1 MASEIDKYRV
11 YQEQAVLTASPGKL
25 ILFLYDRAISL
36 LNQAQ
41 KALNNNEGEKA
52 HNSLVGAQSILW
64 ELISSLDY
72 KVEPLAQ
79 NLFLLY
85 DYMLQRL
92 VEANLKKDKE
102 IIEEVKGMLVEL
114 KESWIVVVKET
125 G

>member
-52 HNSLVGAQSILW
+52 HNSLMGAQSILW

>member
-25 ILFLYDRAISL
+25 ILFLYGRAISL

>member
-114 KESWIVVVKET
+114 KESWVVVVKET

>member
-114 KESWIVVVKET
+114 KESWVVVVKET
-125 G
+125 E

>member
-41 KALNNNEGEKA
+41 KALNSNEGEKA
-52 HNSLVGAQSILW
+52 HNSLVDAQSILW
-64 ELISSLDY
+64 ELISSLDH

-85 DYMLQRL
+85 DYILQRL
-92 VEANLKKDKE
+92 VEANLKKDETIIIEVRELLTELRESWVVALKE
-102 IIEEVKGMLVEL
+102 IG
-114 KESWIVVVKET
+114 
-125 G
+125 